1 MTKTELS
8 TILHS
13 LGIPVGEGEHF
24 IESAESMPKVAYW
37 EYLWSD
43 VMASGDDYDCVVTYQ
58 ISMISKRPR
67 DQKLLAL
74 KSVLNA
80 SGIHPDIYHEYVKA
94 DKSPGYYHSYFSVD
108 IEEKVDE

>member
-43 VMASGDDYDCVVTYQ
+43 VIMTVW
-58 ISMISKRPR
+58 
-67 DQKLLAL
+67 
-74 KSVLNA
+74 
-80 SGIHPDIYHEYVKA
+80 
-94 DKSPGYYHSYFSVD
+94 
-108 IEEKVDE
+108 